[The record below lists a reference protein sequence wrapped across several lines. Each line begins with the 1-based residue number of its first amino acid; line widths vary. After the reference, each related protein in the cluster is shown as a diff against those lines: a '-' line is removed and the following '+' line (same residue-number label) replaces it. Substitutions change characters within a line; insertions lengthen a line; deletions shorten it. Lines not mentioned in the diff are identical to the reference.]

1 MSASTVT
8 TSQNPEQ
15 VSRNSGLFGRLRY
28 VGITGI
34 IAAVVFS
41 YAGWV
46 LVMEDG
52 NNGSV
57 AAFIGIL
64 FMTAPVV
71 LARRQPILAVSIVA
85 VAAIVN
91 GLLWDDI
98 IRCGAALPALL
109 YITFAVGSRSRLG
122 GRGWGWPLLGLAI
135 AMVSVA
141 AQRLWDPVLDNSGLA
156 FAAVLVLIAWG
167 AGLGWAAI
175 EPRLRR
181 RVASA

>member
-1 MSASTVT
+1 MSASTVA
-8 TSQNPEQ
+8 TSQTSKG
-15 VSRNSGLFGRLRY
+15 VSQHTGLLDRLRY
-28 VGITGI
+28 IGITGI

-46 LVMEDG
+46 LVMEEG

-57 AAFIGIL
+57 AAFVGIL
-64 FMTAPVV
+64 FMTAPVL

-98 IRCGAALPALL
+98 IRCGAAIPALL
-109 YITFAVGSRSRLG
+109 YISFAVGSRSRVG
-122 GRGWGWPLLGLAI
+122 GRGWGWPFLGLAI
-135 AMVSVA
+135 AMISVV
-141 AQRLWDPVLDNSGLA
+141 AQRIWDPVLDNSSLV
-156 FAAVLVLIAWG
+156 FAGALVLIAWG

-175 EPRLRR
+175 EPRIGRR
-181 RVASA
+181 SASA

>member
-8 TSQNPEQ
+8 TSQTSKD
-15 VSRNSGLFGRLRY
+15 VSQHTGLLDRLRY
-28 VGITGI
+28 TGITGI

-41 YAGWV
+41 VAGWV

-57 AAFIGIL
+57 AAAVGIM

-85 VAAIVN
+85 AAAIVN
-91 GLLWDDI
+91 GLMWDDI
-98 IRCGAALPALL
+98 IRCGAAIPALL
-109 YITFAVGSRSRLG
+109 YISFAVGARSRIG
-122 GRGWGWPLLGLAI
+122 GRSWGWPFLGLAI
-135 AMVSVA
+135 ALVAVA
-141 AQRLWDPVLDNSGLA
+141 AQRIWDPVLDNSALV
-156 FAAVLVLIAWG
+156 FAGSLVLVAWG

-175 EPRLRR
+175 EARIRPSTT
-181 RVASA
+181 A